1 MKNGVGKCVI
11 LRYAEIAIIG
21 NHFGRNWV
29 LTCALQEV
37 INTISDGNKH
47 SFGLVLIVSTCCK
60 KSACQKRK
68 RVFFGQKCICAFY
81 DVRIDMVNM
90 IIKD

>member
-1 MKNGVGKCVI
+1 MFENVF

-29 LTCALQEV
+29 LTSCALQVV

-47 SFGLVLIVSTCCK
+47 SFGLV
-60 KSACQKRK
+60 
-68 RVFFGQKCICAFY
+68 
-81 DVRIDMVNM
+81 
-90 IIKD
+90 